1 MRERKGI
8 FMETGNQGTSS
19 GKVELGKKGNELEE
33 EEGPGEWLSSGMTEN
48 KG

>member
-8 FMETGNQGTSS
+8 FMETGNQNTSS

-33 EEGPGEWLSSGMTEN
+33 EEGTGEWLSSGMTEN